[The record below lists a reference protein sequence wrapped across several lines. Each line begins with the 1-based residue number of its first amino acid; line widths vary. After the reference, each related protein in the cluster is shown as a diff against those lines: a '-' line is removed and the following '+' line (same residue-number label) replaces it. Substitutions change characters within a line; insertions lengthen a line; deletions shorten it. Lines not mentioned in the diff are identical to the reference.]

1 MRKVRT
7 YVTPERLA
15 REQGT
20 DLKDK
25 EFIMTPFIPK
35 SKKEYK
41 DDSWREKEE
50 EKKRAKM
57 IKRLPRRVRA
67 LRNLGKQPANTVRE
81 EREMAEDELDLLKEE
96 PENVASWNGIGP
108 LTGERYLQLWK
119 EWHLENTHTE
129 DVGRRWNDTTQVE
142 RS

>member
-1 MRKVRT
+1 
-7 YVTPERLA
+7 
-15 REQGT
+15 
-20 DLKDK
+20 
-25 EFIMTPFIPK
+25 MTPFVPK

-41 DDSWREKEE
+41 DDSWLEE
-50 EKKRAKM
+50 EEEQKRAKM

-67 LRNLGKQPANTVRE
+67 LRNLGKQSVNPVGE
-81 EREMAEDELDLLKEE
+81 ESEMAEDELDLSKEE

-119 EWHLENTHTE
+119 EWHLENMHTE
-129 DVGRRWNDTTQVE
+129 DVDGRWNDRTQVE